1 MDNPGEGAML
11 RCRRCRKSCL
21 DTTCLHPLEPDDG
34 AASAGM
40 CRVWHMNVETLP
52 EWILTSVRQAQW
64 TVGKLN
70 CENCGAR
77 LGSFNFLKCTKC
89 PCGQESIMHLSKS
102 RVDQDCSRSIHVA
115 TAPKM
120 GGRRGQCCLKGAPGG
135 AGQVSGPDKPEAG
148 DDYLVGSPLCCTPVS
163 RFNTASLPVTTRLDP
178 FYQTRDISA
187 NQSVPLSTSR
197 IPSHRRSVAR
207 GTLEPSCSS
216 ESRTGPVDGNERG
229 TEHMAHAPVGSYTLP
244 LIGATGRLPTC
255 TSRLTR
261 EGSALLSSEQ
271 QTYVESSGESVQ
283 LGDLPPG
290 STPFAVRG
298 PGVSLITEEEV
309 DEEGRGRTPSE
320 PGQAQAVV
328 PQCFSKRE
336 KNRLKS
342 QRRKRRKK
350 ELWLN
355 SQSLTGMRT
364 ESEEEDR
371 EAYTCAVCLDV
382 YFSPYS
388 CQPCGHIFCE
398 PCLRTL
404 AKNRPTNTPCPLCRT
419 LISQT
424 LFQKELNQTAKAF
437 FPVIYHSRKHNFQ
450 NSKCAKWPLPS
461 CRKQFPVFWGYQRQ
475 AALGRRWYF
484 PQAGFTMDALDLA
497 DMRAW
502 LFDID
507 LVHIYIQSVNW
518 IPTLLVLCFLLY
530 YFS

>member
-1 MDNPGEGAML
+1 A
-11 RCRRCRKSCL
+11 RRLTSVSRQ
-21 DTTCLHPLEPDDG
+21 LEPDDG

-148 DDYLVGSPLCCTPVS
+148 DDYLVGSPLC
-163 RFNTASLPVTTRLDP
+163 
-178 FYQTRDISA
+178 Y
-187 NQSVPLSTSR
+187 
-197 IPSHRRSVAR
+197 
-207 GTLEPSCSS
+207 
-216 ESRTGPVDGNERG
+216 
-229 TEHMAHAPVGSYTLP
+229 
-244 LIGATGRLPTC
+244 
-255 TSRLTR
+255 
-261 EGSALLSSEQ
+261 
-271 QTYVESSGESVQ
+271 
-283 LGDLPPG
+283 LPPG

-355 SQSLTGMRT
+355 SQVQSLTGMRT

-461 CRKQFPVFWGYQRQ
+461 CRKQFPVFWGEAYC
-475 AALGRRWYF
+475 GCGYNVRWYF